1 MSPDRRTIIPRR
13 GGSKRSSTSLVLL
26 LLAACAMIPGTYLAI
41 QGVINPTRERLDHQL
56 RQVEAAIRDNEAALE
71 KLAFHD
77 RRLASAADDSQSH
90 RIPVLVQGRST
101 YVTVDASGL
110 GEVSRALALEDLLI
124 KHHRKLKGDFRSGD
138 AAEWKSV
145 LVEISNESRN
155 HLRTTELPA
164 LHKRMEEIRQ
174 ETAKLELRRMSLQ
187 KKSAKATH

>member
-1 MSPDRRTIIPRR
+1 
-13 GGSKRSSTSLVLL
+13 
-26 LLAACAMIPGTYLAI
+26 MIPGTYLAI

-110 GEVSRALALEDLLI
+110 GEVSRALALEDLLM

>member
-110 GEVSRALALEDLLI
+110 GEVSRALALEDLLM